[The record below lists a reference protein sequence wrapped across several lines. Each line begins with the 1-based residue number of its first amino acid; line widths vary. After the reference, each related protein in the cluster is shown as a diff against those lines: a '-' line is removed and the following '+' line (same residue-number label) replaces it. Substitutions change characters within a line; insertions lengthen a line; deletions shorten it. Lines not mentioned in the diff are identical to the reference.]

1 MSYFDDRTLSRRA
14 LTLLLG
20 SAIASAPLAPPLT
33 LPALA
38 EEPAPDAI
46 ERALTRSPRRTRGP
60 ADPAKVQAARAR
72 IEQFQQIR
80 RTRGLNLQEREELAQ
95 ITEDKPQ
102 IDLTVYFGFDS
113 ARIEPQAAIS
123 LNRLAQALVRP
134 GLSGKGFGIFGHT
147 DAAGAAQYNQALS
160 ERRAE
165 AVRDYLVASFGIKPE
180 TLLAVG
186 YGFERL
192 KDPRKPLAD
201 ENRRVQIVNLDR

>member
-1 MSYFDDRTLSRRA
+1 MSYFDDQTLSRRA

-20 SAIASAPLAPPLT
+20 SAISTPLAPPLT
-33 LPALA
+33 LPAFA
-38 EEPAPDAI
+38 EEVAPDAI
-46 ERALTRSPRRTRGP
+46 ERALTRSQRRTRGP
-60 ADPAKVQAARAR
+60 ADPAKAQATQAR

-80 RTRGLNLQEREELAQ
+80 RVRGLNLQEREELAE

-113 ARIEPQAAIS
+113 ARIELQAAIS
-123 LNRLAQALVRP
+123 LNRLAEALVRP
-134 GLSGKGFGIFGHT
+134 GLRGNGFGIFGHT
-147 DAAGAAQYNQALS
+147 DAAGTAQYNQALS

-165 AVRDYLVASFGIKPE
+165 AVRDYLVASFGIKSE

-192 KDPRKPLAD
+192 KDRSHPRAD